1 MDDVKNNQ
9 AIFLLTNHFE
19 YGATIIT
26 GIYQD
31 RLPIEKLPQNSQK
44 ELKDQ
49 DFDWYQLE
57 LTLYS
62 KWDSSDRW

>member
-9 AIFLLTNHFE
+9 AIFLLANHFE
-19 YGATIIT
+19 YGATIII

-31 RLPIEKLPQNSQK
+31 RLQIEKLPQNSQK

-49 DFDWYQLE
+49 DFGWYQLE
-57 LTLYS
+57 LILYS
-62 KWDSSDRW
+62 KWDSSDR

>member
-9 AIFLLTNHFE
+9 AIFLLTNYFE

-44 ELKDQ
+44 ELKDKT
-49 DFDWYQLE
+49 
-57 LTLYS
+57 LTGIS
-62 KWDSSDRW
+62 